1 VVIFLIEI
9 KRKGEE
15 RPEILVR
22 RFNREIQQS
31 GVLTLAKKKRYFEK
45 ELNRNA
51 KRKSAV
57 RRSVILSSKRGY

>member
-1 VVIFLIEI
+1 MIFLIEI

-31 GVLTLAKKKRYFEK
+31 GVLTLEKKKRYFEK

>member
-1 VVIFLIEI
+1 LIEI

>member
-1 VVIFLIEI
+1 VVVFLIEV

-15 RPEILVR
+15 RADVLVR

-31 GVLTLAKKKRYFEK
+31 GILTLAKKKRYFEK

-51 KRKSAV
+51 KRRSAV
-57 RRSVILSSKRGY
+57 RRAAILSSKRGY

>member
-1 VVIFLIEI
+1 MIFLIEI

>member
-1 VVIFLIEI
+1 MIEV

>member
-1 VVIFLIEI
+1 LIEV

>member
-1 VVIFLIEI
+1 MIEI